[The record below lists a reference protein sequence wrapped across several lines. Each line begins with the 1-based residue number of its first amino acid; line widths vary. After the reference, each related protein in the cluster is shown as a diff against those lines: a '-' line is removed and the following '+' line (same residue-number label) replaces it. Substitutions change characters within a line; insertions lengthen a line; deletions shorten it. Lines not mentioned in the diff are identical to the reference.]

1 MRLFTIKRL
10 GVSLLALGA
19 IVGML
24 TVGTHAL
31 FTDSTANTG
40 NSIGSGELTAPS
52 LGQPT
57 ASGGSVPLD
66 WTAATL
72 PGNASH
78 EDEITYTVER
88 KLGSGSF
95 DSAGGTC
102 TGSLSTTSCTDS
114 LSTGGTYTYR
124 IIAHFRSWTTPSNE
138 RTVSV
143 ALGGAPAAPT
153 TVALANGGGVGN
165 GYINDA
171 NKGNLSVDVGL
182 PASSVSTNTV
192 HVVITDGAAHS
203 TVDKTTAATTGAGT
217 ATVTGIDASGL
228 DDGSV
233 TIHATSSNGSG
244 TSPEKTESATK
255 DTVKPTSQVEPV
267 TSITSGN
274 TFTVPYTSGDASPS
288 SSLEKVDLYVDPPGG
303 GANFSLTDTDST
315 PSASGESF
323 TYTGATADGAYGFHT
338 RATDNAG
345 NVEDAPGAADQTATK
360 TTTATAPP
368 TVTAAVIAKTDGLP
382 DSTAGFLR
390 AFGGNLGT
398 YKVYANASA
407 GSNSISTVTASL
419 TNLGGGAAVSLAA
432 CSSDCTVNGV
442 TYGYVSATQTAAAT
456 GPGSVGFSVTATD
469 TASGT
474 HTLNGTVIVDNTA
487 PTGAT
492 IATGNGGSNDGLA
505 EPGDTITFGYSE
517 AIDGISLVSS
527 WNWPWTTASND
538 VRVTLTNANPD
549 TVTITTANGG
559 ALPLGTIALDNNG
572 FVTGTAGATAV
583 FGGIGATTPSTVSL
597 SGSTVTV
604 TLGSRNGGAGT
615 VADVNA
621 SSVVV
626 TWTPTV
632 GASAAYDRA
641 GNRLVANS
649 PAARTNT
656 ARQF

>member
-1 MRLFTIKRL
+1 MSLFTIKRL
-10 GVSLLALGA
+10 VASLLALAA

-40 NSIGSGELTAPS
+40 NTVDSGELTAPS
-52 LGQPT
+52 LSQPT
-57 ASGGSVPLD
+57 ASGGSVPLS

-95 DSAGGTC
+95 GAAGGTC
-102 TGSLSTTSCTDS
+102 TGSLSTSSCTDS

-138 RTVSV
+138 RTVTV
-143 ALGGAPAAPT
+143 ALGGGPAAPT

-165 GYINDA
+165 AYINDA
-171 NKGNLSVDVGL
+171 NEANLSVEVGL
-182 PASSVSTNTV
+182 PASSVATNTV

-233 TIHATSSNGSG
+233 TIHATASNGSG
-244 TSPEKTESATK
+244 TSPETTQSATK

-274 TFTVPYTSGDASPS
+274 TFTVPYTSADASPS
-288 SSLEKVDLYVDPPGG
+288 STLEKVDLYVDPPGG
-303 GANFSLTDTDST
+303 GTFSLTDTDSS

-323 TYTGATADGAYGFHT
+323 TYTGAATDGAYGFYT

-345 NVEDAPGAADQTATK
+345 NVEDAPGGADQTATK
-360 TTTATAPP
+360 TTAAATPP

-382 DSTAGFLR
+382 NSAAGFVR
-390 AFGGNLGT
+390 AFAGNLGT
-398 YKVYANASA
+398 YKVYANATA

-419 TNLGGGAAVSLAA
+419 THLGGGAAVSLST

-442 TYGYVSATQTAAAT
+442 TYSHVSGTQTPAAT
-456 GPGSVGFSVTATD
+456 GAGSVGFAVTATD
-469 TASGT
+469 TASST
-474 HTLNGTVIVDNTA
+474 HTLNGAVTVDNTA
-487 PTGAT
+487 PMGNT
-492 IATGNGGSNDGLA
+492 IATADTAGNTGSPQA
-505 EPGDTITFGYSE
+505 GDTMTFGYTESM
-517 AIDGISLVSS
+517 DGISFLNT
-527 WNWPWTTASND
+527 WFWPWTTVAD
-538 VRVTLTNANPD
+538 VRVTITSNSSGND
-549 TVTITTANGG
+549 TLQITDNGG
-559 ALPLGTIALDNNG
+559 TALPFGTINLGDDDYSDGAAGTQTLFG
-572 FVTGTAGATAV
+572 ATGTTSKIA
-583 FGGIGATTPSTVSL
+583 L
-597 SGSTVTV
+597 SGSTVTI
-604 TLGSRNGGAGT
+604 TLGTASGAAVGDQNGNRT
-615 VADVNA
+615 I
-621 SSVVV
+621 
-626 TWTPTV
+626 TWTPAT
-632 GASAAYDRA
+632 GTGTFYDRA
-641 GNRLVANS
+641 GNRMGANTPPGRTS
-649 PAARTNT
+649 AAGTRV
-656 ARQF
+656 F